1 MIRKNIPLA
10 WLQLKQE
17 TIRLLVAIAGISFA
31 VVLMFM
37 QLGFQAALFDSSVQ
51 LHKSLRGDI
60 FLLSPRSTALIAM
73 KSFSER
79 RLYQTLAFPEV
90 EFIAPI
96 YLGFAQWKNPANP
109 TYWRNIHVIGFD
121 ISSPVFKLPGVSNNL
136 KQLKEPDVVL
146 FDEASRHEFGPIATQ
161 FQQQGAIQTEIDNM
175 SNATRQITVVGL
187 FKLGTT
193 FGIDGNLITS
203 HLNFLRIFSQR
214 QKGLIDVGLIK
225 LKAGT
230 DVEKITKK
238 IRNKLPRD
246 VKVFSQQEW
255 IEFEKNYW
263 MTSTAIGFIFSL
275 GVGMGMIVGI
285 VVVYQILYTDVSNHL
300 KEYSTL
306 QAMGYRHRYFL
317 AVVFQESIILA
328 FLGYIPGFL
337 ISSGLYKLAK
347 NATLL
352 PIVMTEYRTYF
363 VLVLTVLMCFLAG
376 MIALRKLQ
384 DVDPADIF

>member
-317 AVVFQESIILA
+317 GVVFQESIILA